1 MAGLL
6 ERLGRPTTFV
16 VGKGGVGKTTTAGG
30 LALGLA
36 DAGQAIH
43 LLSTDP
49 AHSVADLFQQPS
61 GTRPLTSR
69 CTPRLVL
76 EELDAAALAQR
87 RLTALGPALREVI
100 EAGTYLDAEDAE
112 SLVGAA
118 LPGLDEIGAALRI
131 AELARTG
138 VRLVV
143 DTAPTGH
150 TLRLLDSEIT
160 VAGWLAVFEAM
171 AAKADTVAS
180 ALVGRPVQLHAEAAL
195 RQLAQEMAA
204 FATVLRHS
212 DFVVVTG
219 PGVVVRA
226 ETARLVR
233 GLQARGLAVAGT
245 VAVAWTGA
253 TADMLMPVRDDLVGC
268 DALRD
273 WWQAAGAG
281 SGAALAPAAPTGRGA
296 GREPRAG
303 GRRTP
308 ADARAAAAVLNRGLV
323 VFAGKGG
330 VGKTTCASAL
340 AVRFAE
346 HGPVA
351 VLGADPAGS
360 LADVIGEGVAGL
372 TVLDADAGEELERV
386 RARYSEEV
394 DAVFAAAGLDQ
405 AAGMD
410 RAIIES
416 LWDAAPPGIDELV
429 AVGRLA
435 AETPEGTRL
444 ILDTAPTGHFLR
456 LMAMPELALDWT
468 HRIMRIL
475 LKYRAVGG
483 LDAPAGPLIRLAKRF
498 RALRERLADPSRTA
512 IVVVTLEEALVLA
525 ETRRLV
531 QRLDGMGLSAAALL
545 VNRAHLGEAGPVG
558 DLPDLPT
565 FRAPVV
571 REPVGADAL
580 RAFARAWEPTP

>member
-36 DAGQAIH
+36 DAGQEVH

-49 AHSVADLFQQPS
+49 AHSVGDLFQQPS
-61 GTRPLTSR
+61 GARPLTSR
-69 CTPRLVL
+69 CTPRLML

-100 EAGTYLDAEDAE
+100 EGGTYLDTEDAE
-112 SLVGAA
+112 SLLGAA

-131 AELARTG
+131 TELARTG
-138 VRLVV
+138 IRLVV

-171 AAKADTVAS
+171 AAKADAVAS
-180 ALVGRPVQLHAEAAL
+180 ALVGRPVQLRAEAAL
-195 RQLAQEMAA
+195 RQLADEMAG
-204 FATVLRHS
+204 FTTVLRQS

-219 PGVVVRA
+219 PGTVVRA

-233 GLQARGLAVAGT
+233 GLHARGLAVAGT
-245 VAVAWTGA
+245 VAAAWAGA
-253 TADMLMPVRDDLVGC
+253 TAEVLVPVRDDLVGC

-281 SGAALAPAAPTGRGA
+281 PGAPPAPAAPTDRGA
-296 GREPRAG
+296 GREPGA
-303 GRRTP
+303 RRRPP
-308 ADARAAAAVLNRGLV
+308 ADARATAAVLNRGLV

-340 AVRFAE
+340 GVRFAE

-360 LADVIGEGVAGL
+360 LADVIGEGVPGL
-372 TVLDADAGEELERV
+372 AVLDADAEEELERV
-386 RARYSEEV
+386 RARYREEV

-405 AAGMD
+405 ATGMD
-410 RAIIES
+410 RAIVES

-435 AETPEGTRL
+435 DEAPEGSRL

-512 IVVVTLEEALVLA
+512 IVVVTLEEAMVLA

-531 QRLDGMGLSAAALL
+531 GRLEEMGLPAAALL
-545 VNRAHLGEAGPVG
+545 VNRANLREAGVVG
-558 DLPDLPT
+558 DLPELPT

-571 REPVGADAL
+571 REPVGVDAL
-580 RAFARAWEPTP
+580 RAFVSAWEPTP